1 MVDPVDP
8 HSIPML
14 TDVMVPGR
22 PAMGRP
28 AETPADA
35 VQASPEQPG
44 AAQPSAA
51 GEPFAPGSAEAGMP
65 AAVEPPA
72 SAMRPPTVP
81 AEPTAGA
88 QAHATFDARD
98 IEFIAER
105 LRARFSTYLRRDA
118 RGVIEGHCRD
128 AIEEHTN
135 WLVRQVTRE
144 VLSALE
150 QEVAGWVR
158 DAVSEELARHTIAI
172 SVAISVAKAS
182 LASPAANVAHTVIR

>member
-8 HSIPML
+8 DSIPML
-14 TDVMVPGR
+14 TDVVVPGR

-28 AETPADA
+28 AETPAA
-35 VQASPEQPG
+35 PE
-44 AAQPSAA
+44 AKAQP
-51 GEPFAPGSAEAGMP
+51 
-65 AAVEPPA
+65 AV
-72 SAMRPPTVP
+72 
-81 AEPTAGA
+81 A
-88 QAHATFDARD
+88 QAAFDARD

-158 DAVSEELARHTIAI
+158 DAVSEELARHT
-172 SVAISVAKAS
+172 S
-182 LASPAANVAHTVIR
+182 R

>member
-8 HSIPML
+8 NSIPML

-28 AETPADA
+28 AETPAA
-35 VQASPEQPG
+35 AQAQPQPAAAEASPEQATHTP
-44 AAQPSAA
+44 AHTPVVADVSQSTPIPADATVDPPARSSAVSAEPAA
-51 GEPFAPGSAEAGMP
+51 GPQP
-65 AAVEPPA
+65 A
-72 SAMRPPTVP
+72 
-81 AEPTAGA
+81 
-88 QAHATFDARD
+88 FDARD

-118 RGVIEGHCRD
+118 RGVIEAHCRD

-144 VLSALE
+144 VLGALE

-158 DAVSEELARHTIAI
+158 DAVSEELARHT
-172 SVAISVAKAS
+172 S
-182 LASPAANVAHTVIR
+182 R

>member
-8 HSIPML
+8 NSIPML
-14 TDVMVPGR
+14 TDVVVPGR

-28 AETPADA
+28 AETPAA
-35 VQASPEQPG
+35 AQGQGPAQPAAAQVSSEQATHTPVVTGVYEQP
-44 AAQPSAA
+44 PHT
-51 GEPFAPGSAEAGMP
+51 PAPAT
-65 AAVEPPA
+65 VEPPPR
-72 SAMRPPTVP
+72 SSVVS
-81 AEPTAGA
+81 AEPAPGPQPA
-88 QAHATFDARD
+88 FDARD

-118 RGVIEGHCRD
+118 RGVIEAHCRD

-144 VLSALE
+144 VLGALE

-158 DAVSEELARHTIAI
+158 DAVSEELARHT
-172 SVAISVAKAS
+172 S
-182 LASPAANVAHTVIR
+182 R